1 VLRNPRSAQ
10 FAATSWLGGEA
21 LFHGAPGRFLVDN
34 THGWT

>member
-10 FAATSWLGGEA
+10 FACDELARCEA